1 MAIYEKYYCCQ
12 REPFSVSPDPS
23 FLYNSATHREALAE
37 LCYLVQER
45 KGFALVTGEVGTG
58 KTLLLRSLMESLA
71 PNVETAYF
79 FNPPHTRE
87 ALYAALADE
96 LDIDLNGHANPAVIL
111 NRHFLEIREKGG
123 TVVLIFD
130 EAQSIRPSMLEEIR
144 LLTNL
149 ETTHAKLV
157 QVIMAGQP
165 ELDVAMDSMEL
176 RALRQRL
183 LFRFTLA
190 PLQAEDT
197 GRYIA
202 ARLATAGAHTS
213 PFTDEACRA
222 VHHYSRG
229 IPRLINVICGNAM
242 LAGYACDKPIIGEEL
257 IDEVIADLKLVGTP
271 HSQHHVLPTDI
282 NNNRSVLSSRRRLLV
297 ALAIASVLLVM
308 SIATVDAIGDRA
320 AANTFPLIQLQ
331 GWFTNALHWLGRGG
345 RNLVRACGWPCI

>member
-1 MAIYEKYYCCQ
+1 
-12 REPFSVSPDPS
+12 
-23 FLYNSATHREALAE
+23 
-37 LCYLVQER
+37 
-45 KGFALVTGEVGTG
+45 
-58 KTLLLRSLMESLA
+58 
-71 PNVETAYF
+71 
-79 FNPPHTRE
+79 
-87 ALYAALADE
+87 
-96 LDIDLNGHANPAVIL
+96 
-111 NRHFLEIREKGG
+111 
-123 TVVLIFD
+123 
-130 EAQSIRPSMLEEIR
+130 MLEEIR